1 MNEIKLNDLLKISSN
16 DLINYKLRL
25 STIYKDP
32 QSNEILE
39 PLDFFLYNK
48 EEFYD
53 YINWKKLDSKK
64 SIQYN
69 FDRLYIIHLIQMNK
83 KNRFLFVG
91 VHEVMPGDNR
101 SLNDNG
107 VVWVTKEVPEY
118 SMFSGR
124 TILKYEPLRG
134 FQTAVPKPE
143 AIYKNSNKPF
153 IDHFIVEEITSN
165 PYEGAKFSGYEN
177 INISYPELQQIAIS
191 EPDSWKTALSS
202 VKGIYVITDTNNGK
216 LYVGKANG
224 KNMIWQR
231 WMSYARSYHGGN
243 TSLKELYNNEGDKY
257 FYRYLKLSLL
267 EIFKSTTDDKYI
279 DQRESYWK
287 NVLDSRNNGYNDN

>member
-1 MNEIKLNDLLKISSN
+1 MKDIKLNDLLKISDT
-16 DLINYKLRL
+16 DLTQYKIRL

-32 QSNEILE
+32 KTNDLLE

-48 EEFYD
+48 DEFYD
-53 YINWKKLDSKK
+53 YINWKKLDDKK

-69 FDRLYIIHLIQMNK
+69 FDRDYVIHLIQMKK

-91 VHEVMPGDNR
+91 VHEILPGESR

-107 VVWVTKEVPEY
+107 VVWNTKEIPEY
-118 SMFSGR
+118 SIFSGR

-143 AIYKNSNKPF
+143 AVYKNSNKMF
-153 IDHFIVEEITSN
+153 IDHFIVEEVTSN
-165 PYEGAKFSGYEN
+165 PYEGAKFNGYEN
-177 INISYPELQQIAIS
+177 VNISYPELLQLSIN
-191 EPDSWKTALSS
+191 EPDSWRTALSS
-202 VKGIYVITDTNNGK
+202 VKGIYVITDTSNGK
-216 LYVGKANG
+216 LYVGKADG

-231 WMSYARSYHGGN
+231 WMAYANSFHGGN
-243 TSLKELYNNEGDKY
+243 TSLKELYNKEGDKY
-257 FYRYLKLSLL
+257 FIKYLHLSIL
-267 EIFKSTTDDKYI
+267 EIFKPTTDDKLI

-287 NVLDSRNNGYNDN
+287 KVLDSRNNGYNDN